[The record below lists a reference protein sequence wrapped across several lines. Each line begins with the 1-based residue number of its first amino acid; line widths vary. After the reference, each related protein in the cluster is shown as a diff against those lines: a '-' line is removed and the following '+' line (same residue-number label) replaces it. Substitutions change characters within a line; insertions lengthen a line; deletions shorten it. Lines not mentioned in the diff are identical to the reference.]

1 MISLEELKKEIAGYQ
16 QLEGITQA
24 VEQSSASYIVK
35 VRNQILANRPFFE
48 EAWSCYDLYK
58 KIVYKTKRKKP
69 EGSQVIVLI
78 TPNQGL
84 YGLLLTQVLQEIVM
98 QHQKQKADLIIVGKK
113 GRAIAG
119 LLSANMKFYD
129 LQDDFSYEQL
139 EPTIEQVCK
148 YSGIRI
154 VYPKYYSA
162 FEQKIEVKNLA
173 DDDDDSN
180 KADAPN
186 AEDINLLNLKRY
198 VLDPDQLTF
207 EQYFDKAV
215 IGLILFRY
223 FTESMLAYK
232 AAQMT
237 AMRRAHDNAHKE
249 LLLAKFSYS
258 RNHREMVDG
267 SLREL
272 NAARNL
278 IENE

>member
-1 MISLEELKKEIAGYQ
+1 MISLEELKKEIERYQ

-35 VRNQILANRPFFE
+35 VRNQILANRVFFE
-48 EAWSCYDLYK
+48 EAWSCYDLYR
-58 KIVYKTKRKKP
+58 KIVYNTKKKRIK
-69 EGSQVIVLI
+69 GNQAIVLI

-84 YGLLLTQVLQEIVM
+84 YGVLLTQAIGEVIKQYDE
-98 QHQKQKADLIIVGKK
+98 QKADLIIIGKK

-119 LLSANMKFYD
+119 SLTAKTKYYD
-129 LQDDFSYEQL
+129 LQDDFTYEQL
-139 EPTIEQVCK
+139 EPTIETVSN

-162 FEQKIEVKNLA
+162 FVQKIEVKNLE
-173 DDDDDSN
+173 DESFDQ
-180 KADAPN
+180 APTT
-186 AEDINLLNLKRY
+186 EDIKILNLKRY

-207 EQYFDKAV
+207 EKYFDKAV

-249 LLLAKFSYS
+249 LLLAKFNYS
-258 RNHREMVDG
+258 KNHRETVDG
-267 SLREL
+267 HLREL

-278 IENE
+278 IGEEI